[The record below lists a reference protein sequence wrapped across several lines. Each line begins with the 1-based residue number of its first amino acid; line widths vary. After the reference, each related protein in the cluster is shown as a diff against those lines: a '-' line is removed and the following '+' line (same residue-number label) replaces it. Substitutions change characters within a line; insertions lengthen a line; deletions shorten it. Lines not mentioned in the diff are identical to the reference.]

1 MSLYLLTLVLAPPW
15 VYIMP
20 RNPYSSQILNPEMPP
35 PPPQNCPKI
44 GEISLQKGN
53 FSPNSLFFPEILQ
66 KSPYL
71 IFLNSLI
78 KLVELYIINKICS
91 LTWSKDYN
99 KIRLNILPDITWQ
112 HVVCSPGPCC
122 GWGTR
127 YDTRSRWTSSL
138 QFSVWSRQAADAPGL
153 LRVKWLE
160 MNGQLGS
167 LRRICISW

>member
-1 MSLYLLTLVLAPPW
+1 MVAASNCWFDLVSVSAPAHWTLHYRVHNIT
-15 VYIMP
+15 Y
-20 RNPYSSQILNPEMPP
+20 YQ
-35 PPPQNCPKI
+35 
-44 GEISLQKGN
+44 
-53 FSPNSLFFPEILQ
+53 NSLFFPEILQ